1 MRQPSRIILAVL
13 AVTVILLGSVSSSY
27 AQKGLGGRPANP
39 NPEVPRSSSI
49 FIHTL
54 EVGET
59 VEDAVTV
66 SNDSAEEQT
75 IEVYATDGMITGTG
89 AFSCR
94 QQAEEKQ
101 GVGDW
106 VKLDASDATLA
117 PGEQKEIPFTIT
129 MPAQVDVGEHN
140 GCIVFQ
146 AKEQDV
152 DEAEN
157 MQLRFR
163 SAVRLAI
170 VVPGDIRKELSINTF
185 DISHENG
192 GYTYATSLQNTG
204 NVSIDTDIQVV
215 TKSLFG
221 REVYRNGGEYPVLA
235 REELDLQF
243 RQDEAPFWGGFYTA
257 QVMATYDTNPQV
269 FGVEENESLRTIDGP
284 SRTVFIT
291 PAPAALILYVLVL
304 AAIGLAVYYLVI
316 TMRRRKEHDQWE
328 SYTVKSHETLASLA
342 DSRAVSWKRVAKANK
357 LKPPYIVQ
365 PGDRIKLPPY
375 KKSTKP

>member
-1 MRQPSRIILAVL
+1 MKQPSRIILA
-13 AVTVILLGSVSSSY
+13 AVVVIAIFLGSASSAY
-27 AQKGLGGRPANP
+27 AQNGLGGRPANP
-39 NPEVPRSSSI
+39 NPEIPRSSSI

-54 EVGET
+54 AAEEVA
-59 VEDAVTV
+59 EDAVMV
-66 SNDSAEEQT
+66 SNDSPEEQT

-94 QQAEEKQ
+94 QQAEDKQ
-101 GVGDW
+101 GVGSW
-106 VKLDASDATLA
+106 IKLSESDATLA

-129 MPAQVDVGEHN
+129 MPAQADVGEHN

-146 AKEQDV
+146 AKEQNV

-185 DISHENG
+185 DVSHENG
-192 GYTYATSLQNTG
+192 GYSYTTSLQNTG

-215 TKSLFG
+215 LKSLFG
-221 REVYRNGGEYPVLA
+221 GEVYRNGGEYPVLA

-257 QVMATYDTNPQV
+257 QAMATYDTNPQV
-269 FGVEENESLRTIDGP
+269 FGVQENESLETIDGP
-284 SRTVFIT
+284 ARTIFIT
-291 PAPAALILYVLVL
+291 PAPAALVVYVLIL
-304 AAIGLAVYYLVI
+304 AAIGLVGYYLII
-316 TMRRRKEHDQWE
+316 TARRRKEHDQWQ
-328 SYTVKSHETLASLA
+328 SHTVKDHETLASLA
-342 DSRAVSWKRVAKANK
+342 DARTVSWKRIAKANK
-357 LKPPYIVQ
+357 LKPPYAIQ
-365 PGDRIKLPPY
+365 SGDRIKLPPY
-375 KKSTKP
+375 NKSTKP